1 MDEMVRQANRK
12 LAKKLVLTVIA
23 AGAFG
28 YAMVPF
34 YDVLC
39 SVTGLNGKTGNAV
52 QAVQTVDPTRMITV
66 EFSGSTMP
74 GLSWGFSPRQNRLKM
89 HPGEIVTTTF
99 FARNPTDQVIYGQAI
114 PSVSPGWAA
123 QYFKK
128 MECFCYKQQQ
138 LQPGESREMALT
150 FYISPE
156 LPQNIREIALSYS
169 FFPLGKGS

>member
-1 MDEMVRQANRK
+1 MDEKLGQANRK
-12 LAKKLVLTVIA
+12 LAKKLVLAVIA

-39 SVTGLNGKTGNAV
+39 RVTGLNGKTGNAV
-52 QAVQTVDPTRMITV
+52 QAVQAVDPARMITV

-74 GLSWGFSPRQNRLKM
+74 GLSWEFSPRQNRLKM

-128 MECFCYKQQQ
+128 MECFCYKRQQ

-150 FYISPE
+150 FYISSE
-156 LPQNIREIALSYS
+156 LPQNVRELALSYS